1 VKTDGLMNDDWHN
14 KSLWIWSDSCVM
26 VLPFSVGSPF
36 FVVAAFPMARL
47 VFFFFSSLGFS
58 HAHIRT
64 TSKHSRTANAAGI
77 SLLTKQNQKV
87 VAVYDIWSQPTKS
100 GSNVSGNAVGL
111 MTSTTDFVW
120 QPNYAYKLSICC
132 LFGSRFYVSGTLVT
146 PAQSITQVAMQCN
159 TMERSCCTSWVVPQT
174 FDQCHK
180 KWRKKFRKKN
190 PPKRVENGCCSSSL
204 NVSYRFCTYCF
215 DALERSPKWR
225 MGNSQATESL
235 LGGGSAQSDV
245 ARFW

>member
-1 VKTDGLMNDDWHN
+1 
-14 KSLWIWSDSCVM
+14 M

-159 TMERSCCTSWVVPQT
+159 TIERSCCTS
-174 FDQCHK
+174 
-180 KWRKKFRKKN
+180 
-190 PPKRVENGCCSSSL
+190 
-204 NVSYRFCTYCF
+204 
-215 DALERSPKWR
+215 
-225 MGNSQATESL
+225 
-235 LGGGSAQSDV
+235 
-245 ARFW
+245 